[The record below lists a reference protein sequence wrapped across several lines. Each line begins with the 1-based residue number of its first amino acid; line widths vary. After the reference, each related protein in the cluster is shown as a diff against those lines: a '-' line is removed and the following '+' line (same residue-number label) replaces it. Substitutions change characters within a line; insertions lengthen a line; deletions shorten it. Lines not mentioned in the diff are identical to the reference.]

1 MSKIYKRLSVS
12 LPLGITWTDYPSIGD
27 CAVIVYFTGCKHD
40 CPGCQNPELQGH
52 SMGTWFDYIELA
64 NMIIDEAEKAHTNK
78 VVFSGGDVYFQALDT
93 IDVMRLIIALNQAG
107 LEICVYT
114 GTNIEKAMKYIPY
127 ATYYKCGKYD
137 EHNREKEW
145 GKFPDKMVFVSKNQ
159 KLYDKDGKQISVD
172 NAYYFNKWDTL
183 KAKIKKFLK
192 RG

>member
-40 CPGCQNPELQGH
+40 CPGCQNPELQDH
-52 SMGTWFDYIELA
+52 SMGTWFDYVELA

-114 GTNIEKAMKYIPY
+114 NKQTKGYDAYI
-127 ATYYKCGKYD
+127 
-137 EHNREKEW
+137 HNNR
-145 GKFPDKMVFVSKNQ
+145 
-159 KLYDKDGKQISVD
+159 
-172 NAYYFNKWDTL
+172 
-183 KAKIKKFLK
+183 
-192 RG
+192 